1 MRWEG
6 LGSMDVECCG
16 ANVFFSLRRH
26 RVIIADLVPKK
37 QVCFLMLIYIY
48 TYPISS
54 AVELM
59 PRWVFQ
65 PRCFRSGLMDLH

>member
-26 RVIIADLVPKK
+26 GLIIADLVPKK
-37 QVCFLMLIYIY
+37 QVCFLILIY